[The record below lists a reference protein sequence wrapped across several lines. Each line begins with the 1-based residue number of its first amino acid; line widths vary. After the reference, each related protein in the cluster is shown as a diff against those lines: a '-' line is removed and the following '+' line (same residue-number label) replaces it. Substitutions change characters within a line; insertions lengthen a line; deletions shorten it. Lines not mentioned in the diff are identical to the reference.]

1 MHETEDFFSPEMV
14 DERLELSLLQ
24 RHTGTPEQDL
34 SGADPN
40 VRLVSDLRYL
50 YGAEGTENVRSL
62 QRVWEHLQAY
72 PGKKE
77 QAGAAP
83 NPSEAEPERRLYL
96 LKPAQE
102 KHPVPRPGLRHL
114 GRARSA
120 LTVLAALLFLVVIA
134 GSLLTIVHLTR
145 EAQANVPATTAL
157 TPGVTPSPLVTPI
170 PGYPYAPPGQILAI
184 SPSSPDA
191 IHALSW
197 SPDSK
202 QLALSTQGRIWIW
215 NVVSKVYRPLLVASQ
230 AGASV
235 RALAW
240 SPDGRYLAVG
250 TNPIQIVDV
259 TTGKSIDTY
268 SADYPL
274 SPVAGQTTLVT
285 ALAWSHNDGSML
297 AVATQH
303 TDGACYVFVWD
314 RWTETGIYTF
324 TGQRSAGGISS
335 ISWSGDNKYV
345 ASTDAQTVQAWDIY
359 HGNLIF
365 KQNVDNATDVAW
377 SPGPGLLAFV
387 NRHTTQIWNVWQ
399 GHDNQ
404 GMLISSYPASNGV
417 LSWSDKG
424 QYLATA
430 NGKTVIIFEVNSG
443 KYVSTYRGNGQYV
456 SVLAWSPDGSW
467 IATGESGTSGSN
479 VVQVWS
485 S

>member
-1 MHETEDFFSPEMV
+1 MHDTEDFFSPEMV

-24 RHTGTPEQDL
+24 RHTGTSEQDM

-40 VRLVSDLRYL
+40 LRLISDLRYL

-62 QRVWEHLQAY
+62 QRVWEHLQGHHEREERTVTI
-72 PGKKE
+72 PE
-77 QAGAAP
+77 L
-83 NPSEAEPERRLYL
+83 EPERHLYL
-96 LKPAQE
+96 LKPEEERPA
-102 KHPVPRPGLRHL
+102 PPSRSLRPRR
-114 GRARSA
+114 GRNRSL

-145 EAQANVPATTAL
+145 EAQANGSATATA
-157 TPGVTPSPLVTPI
+157 TPGMTPSLQATLAPD
-170 PGYPYAPPGQILAI
+170 YPYAPPGNPIAT
-184 SPSSPDA
+184 SPPSPDA
-191 IHALSW
+191 IHTLSW

-202 QLALSTQGRIWIW
+202 QLAFSTQGKIWIW
-215 NVVSKVYRPLLVASQ
+215 NIASKLYRPLLDASQ
-230 AGASV
+230 AGESIK
-235 RALAW
+235 ALAW

-259 TTGKSIDTY
+259 ASGKSIDTY

-303 TDGACYVFVWD
+303 TDGTCYVFVWD
-314 RWTETGIYTF
+314 RWKETGIYTF
-324 TGQRSAGGISS
+324 NGQGSAGGISS

-345 ASTDAQTVQAWDIY
+345 ASTDAQTVQAWEIH
-359 HGNLIF
+359 HGDLIF
-365 KQNVDNATDVAW
+365 KRKVDDVTNVAW

-387 NRHTTQIWNVWQ
+387 NQHTTQIWDVWQ
-399 GHDNQ
+399 GHNNE
-404 GMLISSYPASNGV
+404 GKLVSSYPASNGV
-417 LSWSDKG
+417 LDWSDKG

-430 NGKTVIIFEVNSG
+430 EGKTVIIFDVNHG
-443 KYVSTYRGNGQYV
+443 NAIYTYRGNAHYV
-456 SVLAWSPDGSW
+456 STLAWSPDGSS

-479 VVQVWS
+479 VIQVWS